1 MPSSA
6 PPPAKD
12 GWAPQPDFS
21 MTASQLARDLSLGT
35 TKVQPGQG
43 RWAVGYVTPPEY
55 VSRASVRRG
64 ATMWPWRNH
73 GHGHCPT
80 GQVAGGVTSLEASS
94 AARAADGNGNNRKC
108 GGGVAIPA
116 AFHPLRLSD
125 TKMPLVQWFFNSTH
139 PHWGKEPVAF
149 FCFVLFLF
157 FLQLPIYSM
166 LTGKGWFPAIIR
178 EPTLGSRPQVG
189 PVAVRWLWGPR
200 GSTHCP

>member
-1 MPSSA
+1 MRDNKGA
-6 PPPAKD
+6 ARA
-12 GWAPQPDFS
+12 GEVGCGLCH
-21 MTASQLARDLSLGT
+21 ASGICH
-35 TKVQPGQG
+35 
-43 RWAVGYVTPPEY
+43 
-55 VSRASVRRG
+55 RASVRPG

-80 GQVAGGVTSLEASS
+80 GQVAGGVSSLKPSS
-94 AARAADGNGNNRKC
+94 AAPAANGNGNNGKC
-108 GGGVAIPA
+108 GGVAIPA

-125 TKMPLVQWFFNSTH
+125 TKMPLVQWFFLTQPTPTGEKSQWH
-139 PHWGKEPVAF
+139 F
-149 FCFVLFLF
+149 FFLLFLF

>member
-1 MPSSA
+1 MRHWVSTRFVKRIMCTQVHAVMPSSA

-80 GQVAGGVTSLEASS
+80 GQVAGGVTSLEPSS

-108 GGGVAIPA
+108 GGGWPSQ
-116 AFHPLRLSD
+116 P
-125 TKMPLVQWFFNSTH
+125 PST
-139 PHWGKEPVAF
+139 PSG
-149 FCFVLFLF
+149 FLT
-157 FLQLPIYSM
+157 P
-166 LTGKGWFPAIIR
+166 KC
-178 EPTLGSRPQVG
+178 
-189 PVAVRWLWGPR
+189 
-200 GSTHCP
+200 H